1 MSTVLTLVLQ
11 VMLLGDVGMATAA
24 ACDQRVRR
32 LLDDSST
39 MRVAIGDRPLHEVL
53 VEWSLTIQVLVLHLG
68 ST

>member
-1 MSTVLTLVLQ
+1 
-11 VMLLGDVGMATAA
+11 MLLGDVGVAA
-24 ACDQRVRR
+24 AATRDERVWR

-39 MRVAIGDRPLHEVL
+39 VRVAIGDWPLHEVL